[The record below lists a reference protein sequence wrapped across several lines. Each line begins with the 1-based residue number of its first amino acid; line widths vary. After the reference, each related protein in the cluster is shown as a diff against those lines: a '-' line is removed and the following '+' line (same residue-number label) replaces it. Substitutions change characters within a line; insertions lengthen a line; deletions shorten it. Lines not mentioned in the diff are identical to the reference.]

1 MRTVRALSC
10 LLLWEIAACATTRG
24 NLSELEEPG
33 ASTIEIEVINRAF
46 ADSVVYLQAAGA
58 RQRLG
63 MAHGM
68 STTAFA
74 VRWNVLLDNNREA
87 QLVAEPI
94 GTGQSLRGTSF
105 HLQPGQRVVWTIQWR
120 KDAAPSE
127 LGLQIY

>member
-1 MRTVRALSC
+1 MRTVRASSC
-10 LLLWEIAACATTRG
+10 LLLWGIAACATTRV
-24 NLSELEEPG
+24 NVSEPEESG
-33 ASTIEIEVINRAF
+33 AVEIEVVNRAF
-46 ADSVVYLQAAGA
+46 SDSAVYLQVAGG

-74 VRWNVLLDNNREA
+74 VPWSALLDNNRDA

-105 HLQPGQRVVWTIQWR
+105 RLQPGQRVVWTIQWR

-127 LGLQIY
+127 LGLQLY